1 MGLMEYIARQ
11 IFRGLFSLSIDLVKD
26 VSGPGNN
33 EKDKQAEL
41 AADNNNCVIDGCNAM
56 TYQVSEYCLRHQ
68 PSMVSKDETEK
79 LNSNDEDQQKWW
91 NDSK

>member
-41 AADNNNCVIDGCNAM
+41 AAASNDCVIDGCNAM
-56 TYQVSEYCLRHQ
+56 TYQESEYCLRHQ
-68 PSMVSKDETEK
+68 PSMVSEDETGK

-91 NDSK
+91 NDSE

>member
-11 IFRGLFSLSIDLVKD
+11 IFRGLFGLSLDLVKD
-26 VSGPGNN
+26 VSGQGNN

-41 AADNNNCVIDGCNAM
+41 DAANDNCVIDGCNAM
-56 TYQVSEYCLRHQ
+56 TYQESEYCLRHQ

-79 LNSNDEDQQKWW
+79 PDSNEEDEQKWW
-91 NDSK
+91 DHNS